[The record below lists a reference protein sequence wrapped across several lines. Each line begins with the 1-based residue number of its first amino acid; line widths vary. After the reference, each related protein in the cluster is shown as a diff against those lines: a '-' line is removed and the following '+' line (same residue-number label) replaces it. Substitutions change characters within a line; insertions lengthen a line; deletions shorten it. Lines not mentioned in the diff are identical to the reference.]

1 MSAPKLVSAKG
12 RPRSCIADAA
22 IDTAALELFAD
33 EGFER
38 FSIEAVA
45 ARAGVSKATIYRR
58 FANRDELLAHA
69 MRQFDEDVQL
79 APSDGDF
86 WDVLTQ
92 LLDEIREASP
102 DSLRSRIM
110 IRVLSEGSRHPQLQ
124 EMVAERVIRPR
135 HLRLSAYLERGVLQ
149 GQLRG
154 DLDIEATIAL
164 LVGPM
169 VWLKMLRLTP
179 ADGSA
184 STASIVEVLR
194 LGLAP
199 ASHL

>member
-1 MSAPKLVSAKG
+1 MSTPTVVSVKG

-22 IDTAALELFAD
+22 IDSAALELFAD

-45 ARAGVSKATIYRR
+45 ARAGVGKATIYRR

-69 MRQFDEDVQL
+69 MRHFDVDVQQ
-79 APSDGDF
+79 ASSDGDF

-110 IRVLSEGSRHPQLQ
+110 IRVLSEGSRHPHLQ

-135 HLRLSAYLERGVLQ
+135 HLRLSTYLERGVSQ
-149 GQLRG
+149 GQLRR

-179 ADGSA
+179 AHGSA
-184 STASIVEVLR
+184 TTASIVEVLR

>member
-1 MSAPKLVSAKG
+1 MLTEASVRAKG

-110 IRVLSEGSRHPQLQ
+110 IRVLSEGSRHSQLQ

-135 HLRLSAYLERGVLQ
+135 HLRLSTYLERGVLQ

>member
-1 MSAPKLVSAKG
+1 MVGAKG

-22 IDTAALELFAD
+22 IESAALELFAD

-45 ARAGVSKATIYRR
+45 ARAGVGKATIYRR

-69 MRQFDEDVQL
+69 MRKFDEDVQH
-79 APSDGDF
+79 ASSDGDF

-135 HLRLSAYLERGVLQ
+135 HLRLSTFLERGVLQ
-149 GQLRG
+149 GQLRS
-154 DLDIEATIAL
+154 DLDIEATVAL

-179 ADGSA
+179 SDGSP

>member
-1 MSAPKLVSAKG
+1 MLTEASVRVKG
-12 RPRSCIADAA
+12 RPRSCIADAS
-22 IDTAALELFAD
+22 IDTAALDLFAD

-45 ARAGVSKATIYRR
+45 ARAGVGKATIYRR

-69 MRQFDEDVQL
+69 MRKFDEDMQQ
-79 APSDGDF
+79 APRDGDF

-110 IRVLSEGSRHPQLQ
+110 IRVLSEGARHPQLQ

-135 HLRLSAYLERGVLQ
+135 HLRLSTYLERGVAQ
-149 GQLRG
+149 GQLRR